1 LNIFIHAI
9 LLIYPPYNS
18 TTIIT
23 LIAFLAD
30 ISPVLQAL
38 IATFFTWSLTAF
50 GAAFVFGMKNF
61 NRKVLDVMLG
71 FAAGVMLSASFW
83 SLLVP
88 AIDLAALQ
96 QLENQ
101 IPTWFPVVI
110 GFSTGGL
117 FIVLIDKTLPHLHL
131 HLPTRFAE
139 GPKTSLHRSILLV
152 FAITLHNIPEGMAI
166 GIAFGAA
173 AMGIPGAGVGAAIS
187 LTIGIGLQN
196 LPEGTAVAMPLRAE
210 GFSALRSFWY
220 GQLSAV
226 VEPVAAVIGAAFV
239 TIAEPSLP
247 YALSFAAGA
256 MIFVVVE
263 EVIPESQRAGNT
275 DLSALCLLFGFVV
288 MTILDVALS

>member
-1 LNIFIHAI
+1 MISFFTDA
-9 LLIYPPYNS
+9 
-18 TTIIT
+18 
-23 LIAFLAD
+23 
-30 ISPVLQAL
+30 SPVVQAL
-38 IATFFTWSLTAF
+38 IATIFTWSLTAF

-61 NRKVLDVMLG
+61 NRKILDSMLG
-71 FAAGVMLSASFW
+71 FAAGIMLAASFW

-96 QLENQ
+96 HLENQ

-110 GFSTGGL
+110 GFSLGGL
-117 FIVLIDKTLPHLHL
+117 FIVLIDKMLPHLHL
-131 HLPTRFAE
+131 NFPIRTSE
-139 GPKTSLHRSILLV
+139 GPKTSLNRSVLLV
-152 FAITLHNIPEGMAI
+152 FAITLHNIPEGLAI
-166 GIAFGAA
+166 GVAFGAA

-187 LTIGIGLQN
+187 LAIGIGLQN
-196 LPEGTAVAMPLRAE
+196 LPEGTAISMPLRAE

-226 VEPVAAVIGAAFV
+226 VEPAAAVIGATFV

-263 EVIPESQRAGNT
+263 EVIPESQRADNT
-275 DLSALCLLFGFVV
+275 DLSALCLLFGFAV
-288 MTILDVALS
+288 MTMLDVALS

>member
-1 LNIFIHAI
+1 LE
-9 LLIYPPYNS
+9 LL
-18 TTIIT
+18 
-23 LIAFLAD
+23 
-30 ISPVLQAL
+30 
-38 IATFFTWSLTAF
+38 
-50 GAAFVFGMKNF
+50 
-61 NRKVLDVMLG
+61 
-71 FAAGVMLSASFW
+71 
-83 SLLVP
+83 
-88 AIDLAALQ
+88 
-96 QLENQ
+96 
-101 IPTWFPVVI
+101 
-110 GFSTGGL
+110 
-117 FIVLIDKTLPHLHL
+117 
-131 HLPTRFAE
+131 
-139 GPKTSLHRSILLV
+139 
-152 FAITLHNIPEGMAI
+152 
-166 GIAFGAA
+166 
-173 AMGIPGAGVGAAIS
+173 IS

-196 LPEGTAVAMPLRAE
+196 LPEGTAVAMPLRAG

>member
-1 LNIFIHAI
+1 MRICLNISRHFTPVVT
-9 LLIYPPYNS
+9 LL
-18 TTIIT
+18 
-23 LIAFLAD
+23 AFLTEA
-30 ISPVLQAL
+30 SPILQAL
-38 IATFFTWSLTAF
+38 IATFFTWSLTAL
-50 GAAFVFGMKNF
+50 GAALVFGMKNF
-61 NRKVLDVMLG
+61 NRKVLDAMLG

-96 QLENQ
+96 QPENQ
-101 IPTWFPVVI
+101 IPTWFPVAI
-110 GFSTGGL
+110 GFSIGGL
-117 FIVLIDKTLPHLHL
+117 FIVLIDKALPHLHL
-131 HLPTRFAE
+131 HLPISSAE

-166 GIAFGAA
+166 GVAFGAA
-173 AMGIPGAGVGAAIS
+173 ALGIPGAGVGAAIS
-187 LTIGIGLQN
+187 LAIGIGLQN

-226 VEPVAAVIGAAFV
+226 VEPAAAVIGAAFV

-263 EVIPESQRAGNT
+263 EVIPESQRVGNT
-275 DLSALCLLFGFVV
+275 DLSAICLLFGFVV

>member
-1 LNIFIHAI
+1 MISFF
-9 LLIYPPYNS
+9 
-18 TTIIT
+18 T
-23 LIAFLAD
+23 D

-38 IATFFTWSLTAF
+38 VATFFTWSLTAL
-50 GAAFVFGMKNF
+50 GAAFVFGMKEF
-61 NRKVLDVMLG
+61 NRKILDAMLG
-71 FAAGVMLSASFW
+71 FAAGIMLAASFW

-96 QLENQ
+96 QLGNQ
-101 IPTWFPVVI
+101 TPIWFPVI
-110 GFSTGGL
+110 MGFSLGGL
-117 FIVLIDKTLPHLHL
+117 FIVLIDKMLPHLHL
-131 HLPTRFAE
+131 NLPLRFAE

-152 FAITLHNIPEGMAI
+152 FAITLHNIPEGLAI
-166 GIAFGAA
+166 GVAFGAA
-173 AMGIPGAGVGAAIS
+173 AMGIPGAGIGAAIS
-187 LTIGIGLQN
+187 LAIGIGLQN

-226 VEPVAAVIGAAFV
+226 VEPAAAVVGAAFV

-275 DLSALCLLFGFVV
+275 DLSALCLLFGFVI
-288 MTILDVALS
+288 MTILDVSLS

>member
-1 LNIFIHAI
+1 MISFFTDA
-9 LLIYPPYNS
+9 
-18 TTIIT
+18 
-23 LIAFLAD
+23 
-30 ISPVLQAL
+30 SPVLQAL

-50 GAAFVFGMKNF
+50 GAAFVFGLKKF
-61 NRKVLDVMLG
+61 NRKILDAMLG
-71 FAAGVMLSASFW
+71 FAAGIMLAASFW

-88 AIDLAALQ
+88 AIDLAGIQ
-96 QLENQ
+96 QQETQL
-101 IPTWFPVVI
+101 PTWFPVVA
-110 GFSTGGL
+110 GFSVGGL
-117 FIVLIDKTLPHLHL
+117 FIVVIDKMLPHLHL
-131 HLPTRFAE
+131 NLPIRSAE

-152 FAITLHNIPEGMAI
+152 FAITLHNIPEGLAI
-166 GIAFGAA
+166 GVAFGAA
-173 AMGIPGAGVGAAIS
+173 AMGVPGAGIGAAIS

-196 LPEGTAVAMPLRAE
+196 FPEGTAIAMPLRAE

-226 VEPVAAVIGAAFV
+226 VEPAAAVVGAAFV

-275 DLSALCLLFGFVV
+275 DLSTLCLLFGFVI